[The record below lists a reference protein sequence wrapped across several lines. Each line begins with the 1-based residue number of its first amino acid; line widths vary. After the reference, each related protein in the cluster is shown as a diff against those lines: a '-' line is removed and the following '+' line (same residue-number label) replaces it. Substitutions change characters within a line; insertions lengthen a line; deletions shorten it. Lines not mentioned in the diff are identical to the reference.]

1 MNYCRYLLV
10 GLMVLVISGCGHT
23 VKESLKQP
31 LVKKSTVGVERTIV
45 ILPFADYSAADDIE
59 SAYRRNLII
68 NENVVDQL
76 VANGF
81 NLPVQEDVFM
91 YLVDNNI
98 IDPVV
103 YDGGKSTIEYELDRG
118 GWSNS
123 MRAEVNKHL
132 ASSGRQ
138 NLKTN
143 MASNS
148 SGTRGLTGQEIV
160 KIGRHFGADYVL
172 RGRVVKYTGRED
184 PSWAPWKIGLV
195 NFAYGVESR
204 FYLGQ
209 IRPVKY
215 DNWGDVTN
223 DKLSILSIFNTGR
236 SPQAVVQLRIWI
248 QNAYTGEVV
257 WTNRAD
263 IRVSPVSFFADYQ
276 YDDLFESATEKAVDT
291 LISNFVNNQM
301 L

>member
-1 MNYCRYLLV
+1 MAADNRIKIKKMTNKRRMTMNYCRYLLV

-103 YDGGKSTIEYELDRG
+103 YDGGKSTIENELGHG
-118 GWSNS
+118 GWSNF
-123 MRAEVNKHL
+123 MRAEVRKHL
-132 ASSGRQ
+132 ASSGQQ

-143 MASNS
+143 LAIDSP
-148 SGTRGLTGQEIV
+148 GTRGLTGQEIV

-172 RGRVVKYTGRED
+172 RGRIIQYKGREEPTWSPIKKGIID
-184 PSWAPWKIGLV
+184 FL
-195 NFAYGVESR
+195 FGVDDR
-204 FYLGQ
+204 IFLGQ
-209 IRPVKY
+209 TSAIRY
-215 DNWGDVTN
+215 DNWDDMTSDRGFFD
-223 DKLSILSIFNTGR
+223 L
-236 SPQAVVQLRIWI
+236 
-248 QNAYTGEVV
+248 
-257 WTNRAD
+257 D
-263 IRVSPVSFFADYQ
+263 IG
-276 YDDLFESATEKAVDT
+276 
-291 LISNFVNNQM
+291 
-301 L
+301 